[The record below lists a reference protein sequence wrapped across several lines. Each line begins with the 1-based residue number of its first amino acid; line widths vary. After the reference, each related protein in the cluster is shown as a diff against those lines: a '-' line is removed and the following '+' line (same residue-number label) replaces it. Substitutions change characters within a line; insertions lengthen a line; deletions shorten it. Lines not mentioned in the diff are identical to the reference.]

1 MLVYC
6 HFPFHCLKE
15 LAIPTLY
22 FIYLCSTRS
31 WIRTLCLGLIAIYKS
46 ALQICA
52 LYLAFKTRKVK
63 IKGLNETK
71 YITALIYME
80 TLIVILTLVVTF
92 ALTDYVNIYAAAQS
106 IGNTATGSAILGLTF
121 IPKVAI
127 TCAYYSHA
135 KVSKNIII

>member
-1 MLVYC
+1 M
-6 HFPFHCLKE
+6 
-15 LAIPTLY
+15 
-22 FIYLCSTRS
+22 
-31 WIRTLCLGLIAIYKS
+31 GLLAIYKC

-71 YITALIYME
+71 YIAMMVYVE

-106 IGNTATGSAILGLTF
+106 IGNTATGSIILGLTF

-127 TCAYYSHA
+127 ACAY
-135 KVSKNIII
+135 